1 MLTALCAGAVAALLL
16 VAATGRLRNRER
28 QGAPQRR
35 STGAQPSGDCAA
47 LLDALSRRVRTGS
60 SLSAAL
66 IDEARRGGPFV
77 AIARSVE
84 DGASLADALES
95 VRPVDADTALA
106 VQALRAAAHLGG
118 PVAATLDAAAAVL
131 RERAAARAERAAHS
145 AQARL
150 SARLL
155 TIVPLA
161 FTAWNAI
168 SSRATRHLYVTNM
181 AAGACAATGIL
192 LNLAGWRWM
201 RRIVGPP

>member
-1 MLTALCAGAVAALLL
+1 MLIALFAGAVAALLL
-16 VAATGRLRNRER
+16 VAATGRLRNRKR

-35 STGAQPSGDCAA
+35 STGAQPSDDCAA

-66 IDEARRGGPFV
+66 IDEARPGGPFV
-77 AIARSVE
+77 AIARSVK

-95 VRPVDADTALA
+95 VRPVDADMALA
-106 VQALRAAAHLGG
+106 VQALRAAAQLGG

-131 RERAAARAERAAHS
+131 RERAAARAERVAHS

-168 SSRATRHLYVTNM
+168 SSRSTRHLYVTNG